1 MAKLEERAIDAGV
14 AGLKTSDD
22 AAAIEWWKQRLSLT
36 AAVPGEIARA
46 GAWLPQLRQLS
57 RLPDADRRRLTQ
69 ARMQALVSLPMDQRQ
84 RVLSATKLAL
94 AADPD
99 LVKSDDALVQQ
110 LAPEVP
116 GAADMQQT
124 GA

>member
-14 AGLKTSDD
+14 AQLQTRDD
-22 AAAIEWWKQRLSLT
+22 AAAVEWWKQRLSLT
-36 AAVPGEIARA
+36 AAVPGEIARV

-57 RLPDADRRRLTQ
+57 RLPEADRRRLTK
-69 ARMQALVSLPMDQRQ
+69 ARMQAFLSLPMDQRQ

-94 AADPD
+94 AADPE

-116 GAADMQQT
+116 GAADLRT

>member
-1 MAKLEERAIDAGV
+1 MAKIEERAVDAGV
-14 AGLKTSDD
+14 AQLRTSDE
-22 AAAIEWWKQRLSLT
+22 AAAVEWWKQRLSLT

-46 GAWLPQLRQLS
+46 GAWLPQLRELS
-57 RLPDADRRRLTQ
+57 RLPEADRRRLTK

-84 RVLSATKLAL
+84 RVLSATRLAL
-94 AADPD
+94 AADPE

-116 GAADMQQT
+116 GAADMPA